1 MVGSVIANLAWR
13 RRLIR
18 RKRERLNPAGQTRWA
33 AFSVSCIRRSSGHK
47 KSEV

>member
-18 RKRERLNPAGQTRWA
+18 RKRERLNPAG
-33 AFSVSCIRRSSGHK
+33 
-47 KSEV
+47 